1 MGDEDILIGIK
12 FSGVCHSD
20 ILPQTQEVIEYC
32 AENKIYPEIQLIK
45 ASEVNDTWDKVIN
58 KEARYRYVIDASTF

>member
-1 MGDEDILIGIK
+1 
-12 FSGVCHSD
+12 
-20 ILPQTQEVIEYC
+20 VIDHC

-45 ASEVNDTWDKVIN
+45 AGEVNDTWDKVIN